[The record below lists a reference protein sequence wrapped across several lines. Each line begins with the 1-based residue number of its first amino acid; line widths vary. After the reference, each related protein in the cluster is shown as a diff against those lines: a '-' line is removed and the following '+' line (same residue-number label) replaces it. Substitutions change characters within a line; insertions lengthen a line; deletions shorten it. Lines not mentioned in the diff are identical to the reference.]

1 MRPQAR
7 IQTGGRR
14 RGDSSRASRERG
26 FTLLEALIAGVVVT
40 VGLVALAELLGVS
53 LRMHQLGRTSTSAT
67 RLAQQKF
74 EELMKLNF
82 DTNPAIQINANDT
95 LSSNVEN
102 YFDVPSPE
110 YVRRWQVAAGPNL
123 HPGLRIVTV
132 RVIPTMEDRR
142 ASDTVTLTT
151 VLRSW

>member
-1 MRPQAR
+1 MSGTAFRN
-7 IQTGGRR
+7 
-14 RGDSSRASRERG
+14 ERG
-26 FTLLEALIAGVVVT
+26 FTLFEALIAGVVLT

-82 DTNPAIQINANDT
+82 STSPAIQITADDT
-95 LSSNVEN
+95 LSSNVDN
-102 YFDVPSPE
+102 YFDAPSPE
-110 YVRRWQVAAGPNL
+110 YVRRWQVTAGPNA
-123 HPGLRIVTV
+123 HPRLRTVTV
-132 RVIPTMEDRR
+132 RVIPTVEDRR
-142 ASDTVTLTT
+142 TSDTVTLTT